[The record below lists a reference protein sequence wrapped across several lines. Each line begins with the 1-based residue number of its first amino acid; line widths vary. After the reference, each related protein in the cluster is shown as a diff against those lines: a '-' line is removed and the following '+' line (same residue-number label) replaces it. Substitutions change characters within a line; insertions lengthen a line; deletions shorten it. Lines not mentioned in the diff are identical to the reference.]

1 MSPVFVFNKDWLT
14 CYCGNEPHMSGFYA
28 CNKDG
33 NIQHDELGSP
43 TDDWSGTHYYCA
55 DCALVIN
62 MKKKTTRRVN
72 A

>member
-1 MSPVFVFNKDWLT
+1 
-14 CYCGNEPHMSGFYA
+14 MSGFYA
-28 CNKDG
+28 CDKDG
-33 NIQHDELGSP
+33 NKQHDELGSP
-43 TDDWSGTHYYCA
+43 TDVWSGTHYYCA